1 MTISIVQKGNRPT
14 VQVSVKQED
23 GTTARDLTGAT
34 NLKIKLR
41 PANQRTGG
49 KTYTATVSGLATAGV
64 LTTSDVAAADLTA
77 LGVWQ
82 AQAFYTLGGKDWHTT
97 PVDIFEVRENL
108 A

>member
-1 MTISIVQKGNRPT
+1 MTVQIVQRGNRPS
-14 VQVSVKQED
+14 VQVAVKQPD
-23 GTTARDLTGAT
+23 GSARDLTGAT

-41 PANQRTGG
+41 PAAARSGG
-49 KTYTATVSGLATAGV
+49 KTYTATLSGAAANGV
-64 LTTSDVAAADLTA
+64 LITDAVAAADLTA

-82 AQAFYTLGGKDWHTT
+82 AQAFYTLDGKDWHTT